1 MTPLDEDFT
10 DLLLSS

>member
-1 MTPLDEDFT
+1 MTPLDEGFT